1 MASNVPARLTRRD
14 GRRFGFTVGGAFF
27 VFAALAW
34 WRERLLI
41 ASVLSTFSGL
51 LAVAA
56 LLMPTRL
63 GPIERGWMK
72 LAHAI
77 SLVTTPIVM
86 AVMYFGIITPI
97 GLTLRRF
104 GHRAIEHRPG
114 AHGFWKTRPA
124 GKRRSASM
132 EQQF

>member
-1 MASNVPARLTRRD
+1 LTRRD

-41 ASVLSTFSGL
+41 ASALGVIAGL

-56 LLMPTRL
+56 LLIPTRL

-97 GLTLRRF
+97 GLTLRWC

-114 AHGFWKTRPA
+114 DDGFWKTRPA
-124 GKRRSASM
+124 GKRHSASM

>member
-1 MASNVPARLTRRD
+1 LTRGE

-27 VFAALAW
+27 VFAVFAL

-41 ASVLSTFSGL
+41 ANVLGAFAGL
-51 LAVAA
+51 LVVAA
-56 LLMPTRL
+56 LLIPTRL
-63 GPIERGWMK
+63 GPIERAWMK

-97 GLTLRRF
+97 GMIRRWL
-104 GHRAIEHRPG
+104 GHSAIEHRAG
-114 AHGFWKTRPA
+114 EHGFWKTRPA

>member
-1 MASNVPARLTRRD
+1 MAADVPARLTRRD
-14 GRRFGFTVGGAFF
+14 GRRFGFTVGGAFL

-34 WRERLLI
+34 WRERVLI
-41 ASVLSTFSGL
+41 ANVLSFISGSL
-51 LAVAA
+51 VLAA
-56 LLMPTRL
+56 LLVPTRL
-63 GPIERGWMK
+63 GPIERGWMR

-86 AVMYFGIITPI
+86 AAMYFGIITPI
-97 GLTLRRF
+97 GLIRRWF
-104 GHRAIEHRPG
+104 GHSAIEHRAG
-114 AHGFWKTRPA
+114 EHGFWKTRPA